1 MKEKKKIINEFNIL
15 GVNMQIVITIAVL
28 IFGGIYLFT
37 KRFRSVFEILMAMDL
52 FIMAYNNERIYHK
65 RRATILYIT
74 FGILLLVFAIL
85 SLVGVI

>member
-15 GVNMQIVITIAVL
+15 GVNMQIVVTIAVL

-52 FIMAYNNERIYHK
+52 FIMAYNNEMIYHK
-65 RRATILYIT
+65 RKATVLYII